1 MSLDALFERRTLGVR
16 PGLIAVRGV
25 FDALGQPGADVPA
38 VHIVGTNGKGSIAA
52 MAEHALRARG
62 RRTGLFTSPHL
73 QRVTE
78 RIRIDGVEV
87 EDTVLEAAIGWVL
100 QLEHDGLPRPLSFF
114 EVLTLAAMVVFEQS
128 GVDVIVAEAGLGGR
142 LDTSRIVT
150 AEAV

>member
-16 PGLIAVRGV
+16 PGLVAVRGV

-87 EDTVLEAAIGWVL
+87 EDTVRRSVPSTTRRES
-100 QLEHDGLPRPLSFF
+100 PP
-114 EVLTLAAMVVFEQS
+114 
-128 GVDVIVAEAGLGGR
+128 VAR
-142 LDTSRIVT
+142 SRYGDRRDL
-150 AEAV
+150 